1 VKVFRLRRSVERRL
15 SYIYIYNTTP
25 SSLQPQRSVL
35 SIVIYILTSL
45 KGYLTWSSFRTTIFF
60 FFFVLT
66 CSTHTSLVSF
76 PVNSRIN
83 RGSQSSLAMP
93 KSLQHR
99 MSALDLHPS
108 VAVGM
113 PSGSK

>member
-15 SYIYIYNTTP
+15 SYIYIYNATP

-45 KGYLTWSSFRTTIFF
+45 KGY
-60 FFFVLT
+60 LT